1 MRYYYLKYE
10 KYSYK
15 IKFFDIKKY
24 CGLNKIIYFHKIH
37 NIFQERGKIIF
48 QHKNYYG
55 YSPNSQQIGTFI
67 INVLVFIAKQNTI
80 LLMSSRSTT
89 R

>member
-1 MRYYYLKYE
+1 MNNIVTK
-10 KYSYK
+10 SS
-15 IKFFDIKKY
+15 FFDIKKY
-24 CGLNKIIYFHKIH
+24 CGLNKIIYFHKIR
-37 NIFQERGKIIF
+37 NIIFQERGKIVF

-55 YSPNSQQIGTFI
+55 YSPNSQQIDAFI